1 MGEEVAYNV
10 DIQLAENEEVDVKD
24 IPVDVSEYE
33 KKRKLLKK
41 TKIVKQTWSILE
53 IFQKVK
59 EENCS

>member
-59 EENCS
+59 EG

>member
-41 TKIVKQTWSILE
+41 
-53 IFQKVK
+53 QKL
-59 EENCS
+59 